1 MTLDQFAASTG
12 MTADQ
17 FAALC
22 GKYAIDPGIALEDEK
37 LQVALKANND
47 AEVER
52 ILREEF

>member
-1 MTLDQFAASTG
+1 MTQN
-12 MTADQ
+12 Q

-22 GKYAIDPGIALEDEK
+22 GKYAIDPGIALENEHLVK
-37 LQVALKANND
+37 ALRDKND